1 VYLYVSVYQ
10 HVQSASEQ
18 GEGYCVTCLYV
29 ARMGKKRIA
38 FWDLAGKAEGKRR
51 LEDLTLDGG
60 NFKACIKQME
70 WDGMEWINLAKD
82 SDSCGGL
89 LRRR

>member
-1 VYLYVSVYQ
+1 
-10 HVQSASEQ
+10 
-18 GEGYCVTCLYV
+18 
-29 ARMGKKRIA
+29 MGQKRNA
-38 FWDLAGKAEGKRR
+38 FWDSVGKAARKRQ

-60 NFKACIKQME
+60 NFKACVKEIE
-70 WDGMEWINLAKD
+70 WDGMEWINVAKD